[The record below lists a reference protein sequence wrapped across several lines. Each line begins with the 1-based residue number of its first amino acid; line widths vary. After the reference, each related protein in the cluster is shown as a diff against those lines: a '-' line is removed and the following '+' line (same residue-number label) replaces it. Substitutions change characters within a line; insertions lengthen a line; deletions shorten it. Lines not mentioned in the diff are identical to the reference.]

1 MHNVKRKM
9 HFYERKMYN
18 MQIRCIDWERRGGG
32 GYVPEGKIKDLAVE
46 KERERV
52 ADWK

>member
-1 MHNVKRKM
+1 
-9 HFYERKMYN
+9 MY
-18 MQIRCIDWERRGGG
+18 RLGEAGGG